1 METKRMFELAAA
13 LGEAKNRQN
22 VEDALKFMHEDI
34 VLYSPAWG
42 VVACGKAEN
51 AEVLH
56 HFFHDFP
63 DYNVSF
69 DSYVGDGENF
79 VGWGTVRM
87 TMANHAY
94 GVAPNG
100 QRVEIPVFIR
110 MTFKD
115 DLIASEYFMCDLA
128 EICAQSGVSIDAVR
142 QEVFGSNAAAP
153 TV

>member
-1 METKRMFELAAA
+1 METKRMFELAIA

-22 VEDALKFMHEDI
+22 VEDALEFMHEDI

-42 VVACGKAEN
+42 VVARGKAEN
-51 AEVLH
+51 AEVLR

-69 DSYVGDGENF
+69 DGHVGDGENF

-153 TV
+153 AV

>member
-1 METKRMFELAAA
+1 METKRMFELATA

-22 VEDALKFMHEDI
+22 VVDALKFMHEDI

-42 VVACGKAEN
+42 VVARGKAEN
-51 AEVLH
+51 TEVLH

-94 GVAPNG
+94 DVAPNG

-153 TV
+153 AV

>member
-42 VVACGKAEN
+42 VVARGKAEN

-69 DSYVGDGENF
+69 DGYVGDGENF

-87 TMANHAY
+87 TMADHAY
-94 GVAPNG
+94 DVVPNG
-100 QRVEIPVFIR
+100 KRVEIPVFIR

-115 DLIASEYFMCDLA
+115 NLIASEYFMCDLA
-128 EICAQSGVSIDAVR
+128 EICAQSGVSVDAVR
-142 QEVFGSNAAAP
+142 RNLFGSNAVTQIA
-153 TV
+153 

>member
-42 VVACGKAEN
+42 VVARGKAEN

-69 DSYVGDGENF
+69 DGYVGDGENF

-87 TMANHAY
+87 TMADHAY
-94 GVAPNG
+94 DVVPN
-100 QRVEIPVFIR
+100 

-115 DLIASEYFMCDLA
+115 NLIASEYFMCDLA
-128 EICAQSGVSIDAVR
+128 EICAQSGVSVDAVR
-142 QEVFGSNAAAP
+142 RNLFGSNAVTQIA
-153 TV
+153 

>member
-42 VVACGKAEN
+42 VVARGKTEN

-69 DSYVGDGENF
+69 SGHVSDGENF

-87 TMANHAY
+87 TMANNAY
-94 GVAPNG
+94 GIESNG
-100 QRVEIPVFIR
+100 KRVEIPVFIR

-115 DLIASEYFMCDLA
+115 NLIASEYFMCDLA

-142 QEVFGSNAAAP
+142 HSVFGSHDAVQAI
-153 TV
+153 